1 MALLGLAAQPS
12 LGLESWGGTV
22 GSSSLVEPAGTLGL
36 RQEAEVFG
44 KGQSPS
50 ENFRTFRKIQ
60 ESVPKLRNL
69 VAPARPPPDPVKT
82 FRRPMENFG
91 TFRFLRVWHGLTNLT

>member
-22 GSSSLVEPAGTLGL
+22 GSSSLVEPGTLGL

-50 ENFRTFRKIQ
+50 ENFRTFPKIQ
-60 ESVPKLRNL
+60 ESVPKLRNISEPCR
-69 VAPARPPPDPVKT
+69 APPRT
-82 FRRPMENFG
+82 LSRRFDVQWKISEHFG
-91 TFRFLRVWHGLTNLT
+91 FLESGMD

>member
-22 GSSSLVEPAGTLGL
+22 GSSSLLEPGTLGL

-50 ENFRTFRKIQ
+50 ENFGTFRKIQ
-60 ESVPKLRNL
+60 ESVPKLRNISEPCRGL
-69 VAPARPPPDPVKT
+69 RFDVQWKGVGK
-82 FRRPMENFG
+82 FRNIS
-91 TFRFLRVWHGLTNLT
+91 VS

>member
-69 VAPARPPPDPVKT
+69 VAPAPPRT
-82 FRRPMENFG
+82 LSRRFDVQWKISEHFG
-91 TFRFLRVWHGLTNLT
+91 FLESGMD